1 MIKQLADHLRPALD
15 FPLIR
20 KTRRNHGLEHA
31 TVHILSKQIERLR
44 IAGRSTHNG
53 FMLIGDVPTEK
64 VEEAA
69 KEALDRMRAGEHHLA
84 MHPNCG
90 TNLVAT
96 GILTALVG
104 VFGVGMRRRQ
114 GVLNHFSWMVTMMML
129 AALVAQPLGMDLQ
142 KHITTEGDP
151 GDLELIR
158 VRRHVFTLPFV
169 GRPITLHNV
178 VTRKG

>member
-1 MIKQLADHLRPALD
+1 MIKKIADSIRPALD

-31 TVHILSKQIERLR
+31 TVHILSKQVERLR

-64 VEEAA
+64 VEAA
-69 KEALDRMRAGEHHLA
+69 VKEALARMRDGEHNLA
-84 MHPNCG
+84 VHPNCG

-96 GILTALVG
+96 GTLTALVG
-104 VFGVGMRRRQ
+104 FFGVGMRRRQ
-114 GVLNHFSWMVTMMML
+114 GLLNHFSWMVTMMML

-151 GDLELIR
+151 GDLELIDVSR
-158 VRRHVFTLPFV
+158 YVFTLPILR
-169 GRPITLHNV
+169 RPITIHNV